1 MDGVWKAYKIFD
13 YIKLLGI
20 LISCISVLV
29 MMFIIVYDVSV
40 RTLFSGS
47 IRGGF
52 EIIQNYMMPLVVFPG
67 LAYAYASGILPKMD
81 LILERLSEK
90 TQKAV
95 IFLMLLVELFV
106 LVLIVQFSWEYAMSG
121 LERETAFPAAG
132 TMYPLYP
139 LFFLIPIAFA
149 MIVVENIFILIRN
162 IIMKEPS
169 LIMNKGEGKPEGL
182 L

>member
-20 LISCISVLV
+20 LISGISVLG
-29 MMFIIVYDVSV
+29 MMFFIVYDVTV

-67 LAYAYASGILPKMD
+67 LAYTYASGVLPKMD
-81 LILERLSEK
+81 LILEKVSEK
-90 TQKAV
+90 SQKAM
-95 IFLMLLVELFV
+95 IFLMIILELFV

-121 LERETAFPAAG
+121 LERKSAFPAAG
-132 TMYPLYP
+132 TLYPLYP

-149 MIVVENIFILIRN
+149 MIVIENIFILIRN
-162 IIMKEPS
+162 IMLKEPS
-169 LIMNKGEGKPEGL
+169 LIMNKGEGKPKEL